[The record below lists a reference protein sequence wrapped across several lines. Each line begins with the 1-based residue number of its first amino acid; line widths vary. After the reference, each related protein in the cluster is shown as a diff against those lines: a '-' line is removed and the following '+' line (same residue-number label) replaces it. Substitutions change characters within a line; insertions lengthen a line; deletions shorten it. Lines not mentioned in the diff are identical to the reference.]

1 MARTIANSAYK
12 VTFGRRKSGKAKK
25 SRGPKEKRVST
36 YRSQGR

>member
-12 VTFGRRKSGKAKK
+12 VNFGRRKSGKAKK